1 MKAPLLADGRYI
13 VVVRRGDASL
23 LFGLGSC
30 LECTDNVDVIQD
42 RRVRER
48 RAGKGE
54 VDQERRVADRR
65 QTTMG
70 AALAL
75 LAKPAH
81 DRC

>member
-1 MKAPLLADGRYI
+1 MNAPLLPDGRYI

-23 LFGLGSC
+23 LFGLGTC

-48 RAGKGE
+48 RSGNGQ
-54 VDQERRVADRR
+54 VDQERRVEDRR
-65 QTTMG
+65 QTIMG

-75 LAKPAH
+75 LVQATA
-81 DRC
+81 